1 MMKFL
6 IFNIT
11 VAAALIFLF
20 TTDRSEVTSTAGRI
34 HDAAAEVKDAA
45 HRVVEGG
52 RRWVD
57 RTSKRVGGEVKDAA
71 AGAAE
76 PLRKHEILKTTPM
89 KPPVLAPTVKSGTKT
104 KEAVTEMAKSG
115 DLAAAPQPQTPQ
127 TPKPLTAAP
136 VAPEPPALPPVA
148 APVSL
153 APEQVAALKRRE
165 EILRGIDPKILAPAE
180 TAKKTPKTAPKTVEA
195 PTMPPAERRKQL
207 FALSEE
213 MELIYARSL
222 GQ

>member
-20 TTDRSEVTSTAGRI
+20 TTDRGEVTSTAGRI
-34 HDAAAEVKDAA
+34 HDAASEVKDAA
-45 HRVVEGG
+45 HRAVEGG
-52 RRWVD
+52 RRWVG
-57 RTSKRVGGEVKDAA
+57 RASARAGGDIKNAATGAVK
-71 AGAAE
+71 
-76 PLRKHEILKTTPM
+76 PLAKHEILKTTPM
-89 KPPVLAPTVKSGTKT
+89 APPVNAPAVKSETEGEAEATATVKIKT
-104 KEAVTEMAKSG
+104 GNPAAAGQIPETA
-115 DLAAAPQPQTPQ
+115 AAAPAMPQ
-127 TPKPLTAAP
+127 
-136 VAPEPPALPPVA
+136 PPALPPAA
-148 APVSL
+148 APVPL

-180 TAKKTPKTAPKTVEA
+180 AAKAAPDAVKAPKA
-195 PTMPPAERRKQL
+195 PIMSPAERRKQL
-207 FALSEE
+207 YALSEE

>member
-1 MMKFL
+1 MKFL

-34 HDAAAEVKDAA
+34 HDAASEVKDAA

-52 RRWVD
+52 RRWVG
-57 RTSKRVGGEVKDAA
+57 RTSARVGDGVKDAA
-71 AGAAE
+71 ARAAE
-76 PLRKHEILKTTPM
+76 PLKKHEILKTTPM
-89 KPPVLAPTVKSGTKT
+89 TPPVIAP
-104 KEAVTEMAKSG
+104 AVPSETEAKSRTG
-115 DLAAAPQPQTPQ
+115 ITSRAVGADREGGPEPSEAKAMPAAM
-127 TPKPLTAAP
+127 
-136 VAPEPPALPPVA
+136 PEPPALPPA
-148 APVSL
+148 TAPVPL

-165 EILRGIDPKILAPAE
+165 EILRGIDPKILAPAAE
-180 TAKKTPKTAPKTVEA
+180 AKATPKDPKAPL
-195 PTMPPAERRKQL
+195 MSPAERRKQL